1 MTNKYHDLVILI
13 TRGISQRKM
22 YFDDHPRVRACA
34 EEFTRSLAA
43 QLDEDGKEKFFIG
56 VANGKLVHEGK
67 YLIGPSIIG
76 NRLTAFAELTGT
88 GGFLFSRGVTSAEI
102 QEFFAIA
109 AGQSTKLEDLAEARR
124 LLHSRNIKSIE
135 LSPPYE
141 NAGWFGQFLFDSQ
154 DNGNGPSDQDAEL
167 NNLLSTF
174 QSLYSTVEEAIG
186 AGRTGRGLD
195 LDRARN
201 TSDMLMKAADGQVHD
216 IMQLIRYPDYD
227 TYTVGHCVRVAM
239 FAVMVGRRLQL
250 PEPQL
255 NELGVSA
262 LLHDVGKGRIPQEI
276 LYKPGRL
283 DERERAIIE
292 QHPQLGVQILLESS
306 HSSEMAI
313 AAAWGHHR
321 RYDRKGYPKMT
332 IPSREGPISRIINVC
347 DVYEALTAIRPY
359 KKALTGRKALEIML
373 ADEGWFCP
381 SALSAFCGAVGLYPA
396 GSRVLLDDGHQAKV
410 LAQSGRFDRP
420 LVKITHGP
428 DGCELAEVSRIE
440 LDLSTRNDGLRI
452 REQLIAV

>member
-1 MTNKYHDLVILI
+1 MINKYHDLVILI

-34 EEFTRSLAA
+34 EEFARSLSA
-43 QLDEDGKEKFFIG
+43 QLDDDGKEKFFIG
-56 VANGKLVHEGK
+56 VANGKLIHEGK

-76 NRLTAFAELTGT
+76 NRLTAFAELTGA
-88 GGFLFSRGVTSAEI
+88 GGFLFSRGVTSAEMR
-102 QEFFAIA
+102 EFFAVA
-109 AGQSTKLEDLAEARR
+109 AGQAAKLENLAEARR

-141 NAGWFGQFLFDSQ
+141 DAGWFGQFLFDHE
-154 DNGNGPSDQDAEL
+154 DNGNSPSDQDADW
-167 NNLLSTF
+167 NRLLSTF
-174 QSLYSTVEEAIG
+174 QSLYSTVEDAIG

-227 TYTVGHCVRVAM
+227 TYTVGHSVRVAM
-239 FAVMVGRRLQL
+239 FAVMVGLRIQL
-250 PEPQL
+250 PEPEL

-283 DERERAIIE
+283 DEQERAVME
-292 QHPQLGVQILLESS
+292 QHPQRGAEILLESRN
-306 HSSEMAI
+306 SSDMAI

-321 RYDRKGYPKMT
+321 RYDGKGYPKMT
-332 IPSREGPISRIINVC
+332 LPSGQGPSSRIINVC

-359 KKALTGRKALEIML
+359 KKALTSRKALEIML

-381 SALSAFCGAVGLYPA
+381 SALSALCAAVGLYPA
-396 GSRVLLDDGHQAKV
+396 GSRVLLDDGHHAKV
-410 LAQSGRFDRP
+410 LAQSSRFDRP

-428 DGCELAEVSRIE
+428 DGCELAEDSRIE
-440 LDLSTRNDGLRI
+440 LDLSMRNDGLSI
-452 REQLIAV
+452 REQLIPV

>member
-1 MTNKYHDLVILI
+1 MNNKYHDLVILI

-22 YFDDHPRVRACA
+22 YFDNHPRVRACA
-34 EEFTRSLAA
+34 EEFTTSLAA
-43 QLDEDGKEKFFIG
+43 LLDEDGKEKFFIG

-76 NRLTAFAELTGT
+76 NRLTAFAELTGS
-88 GGFLFSRGVTSAEI
+88 GGFLFSRGVTSAEMR
-102 QEFFAIA
+102 EFFAVA
-109 AGQSTKLEDLAEARR
+109 AGQSAKTHELAEARR
-124 LLHSRNIKSIE
+124 LLHSRNIKCIE

-141 NAGWFGQFLFDSQ
+141 DPGWFGQFLFDNE
-154 DNGNGPSDQDAEL
+154 DNGNSPNDQDADL
-167 NNLLSTF
+167 DSLMSTF

-195 LDRARN
+195 LDSARE
-201 TSDMLMKAADGQVHD
+201 TSDMLRKAAGGQVHD

-239 FAVMVGRRLQL
+239 FAVMVGHRLQL

-262 LLHDVGKGRIPQEI
+262 LMHDVGKGRIPEEI

-283 DERERAIIE
+283 DERERAIME
-292 QHPQLGVQILLESS
+292 QHPQLGAEILLETR
-306 HSSEMAI
+306 HASEMSI

-321 RYDRKGYPKMT
+321 RYDAKGYPKMT
-332 IPSREGPISRIINVC
+332 IPSRDGSIARIINVC
-347 DVYEALTAIRPY
+347 DVYEALTAVRPY
-359 KKALTGRKALEIML
+359 KKAFTGRKALEIML
-373 ADEGWFCP
+373 ADKGWFCP

-396 GSRVLLDDGHQAKV
+396 GLRVLLDDGHQAKV
-410 LAQSGRFDRP
+410 LAQSTLFDRP
-420 LVKITHGP
+420 VVKITHGP
-428 DGCELAEVSRIE
+428 DGCELAEGYRREV
-440 LDLSTRNDGLRI
+440 DLSNCCDGLAI
-452 REQLIAV
+452 REQLVPV